1 MRKRKNLLIIL
12 LFTLGLILVSA
23 GGLIKYFTGPVSKNS
38 KEVEIT
44 IEQGTYPAKI
54 GEILESKNLIRNAT
68 FFKLYTRLLKVNNLK
83 AGTYT
88 LNKNMEIT
96 KIIDVLMK
104 GNSVNLDEIEITF
117 KNGINMRDIA
127 TVIAENTNN
136 TYDEVMEKQA
146 DKEYLQKLINDY
158 WFLSEDILDSDIYY
172 PLEGYMYPDTYRFAS
187 KSVSIDTIFRKLL
200 TQMDKVLE
208 PEKDNI
214 KNNKYSLH
222 EILTFASVAELE
234 VRRPEDRKN
243 VISVFMN
250 RYEKKIQLGSDITT
264 RYSLKVPANQV
275 LSSDQYNTI
284 NAYNTR
290 SSTMA
295 GKLPAGPIATI
306 SKDTIYAA
314 INPVNT
320 GYLYF
325 ISNIQTGETFFFDN
339 YNGFVNKKNELAK
352 VNGGY

>member
-146 DKEYLQKLINDY
+146 LNMQ
-158 WFLSEDILDSDIYY
+158 
-172 PLEGYMYPDTYRFAS
+172 
-187 KSVSIDTIFRKLL
+187 
-200 TQMDKVLE
+200 
-208 PEKDNI
+208 
-214 KNNKYSLH
+214 
-222 EILTFASVAELE
+222 
-234 VRRPEDRKN
+234 
-243 VISVFMN
+243 
-250 RYEKKIQLGSDITT
+250 
-264 RYSLKVPANQV
+264 
-275 LSSDQYNTI
+275 
-284 NAYNTR
+284 
-290 SSTMA
+290 
-295 GKLPAGPIATI
+295 
-306 SKDTIYAA
+306 
-314 INPVNT
+314 
-320 GYLYF
+320 
-325 ISNIQTGETFFFDN
+325 
-339 YNGFVNKKNELAK
+339 
-352 VNGGY
+352 